1 MSWALTWAWAGSSQR
16 LVNSSGSVVQVVELA
31 GPAGAVVGELVAR
44 GDEDFLADDG
54 FAGVA
59 FDADAFDDDGVAVDV
74 GFPLQQGGEGA
85 AFHAGEGRGAGEV
98 DDGGDQ
104 VKVGHRAV
112 VDAVVGDLGSGP
124 EHRHADDGLVGHGGF
139 SALAV
144 VVDHFAVV

>member
-1 MSWALTWAWAGSSQR
+1 MTGSPSSSSIISVSRALGE
-16 LVNSSGSVVQVVELA
+16 LGPDLGVGGVVPEVGEFLGVGFEVVELA

-54 FAGVA
+54 LAGVA

-104 VKVGHRAV
+104 VKC
-112 VDAVVGDLGSGP
+112 GSWGRGGRGRWGP
-124 EHRHADDGLVGHGGF
+124 RGPAQSIGTRMTD
-139 SALAV
+139 S
-144 VVDHFAVV
+144 